1 MWLVF
6 LPVLWICSLLFML
19 HYWTPF
25 LLWTL
30 YCWPFNQ
37 YCWKLCFQ
45 FPVRFWLLS
54 DICDHFFF
62 WAKQSDSQR
71 PFCADI
77 FSSWM
82 KTFVPMKYFETNYS
96 SSLLHYIIHS
106 LQSKHKLFDTA
117 VNNVLPTDKVNVM
130 QQASCTYCLSFTSLL
145 NISLSCSDS
154 PVPFLLSASKTSCIS
169 RQCSSKL
176 LFLP

>member
-19 HYWTPF
+19 HYWAQF
-25 LLWTL
+25 LLWS
-30 YCWPFNQ
+30 FNQ
-37 YCWKLCFQ
+37 YCWKFCFQ
-45 FPVRFWLLS
+45 FPVRFFWLLS

-71 PFCADI
+71 PSCADI

-82 KTFVPMKYFETNYS
+82 NTFVPMKYFETNYF

-117 VNNVLPTDKVNVM
+117 VNNVLPTDKVNMM

-154 PVPFLLSASKTSCIS
+154 LVPFLLSASKTSCIS

>member
-1 MWLVF
+1 MF
-6 LPVLWICSLLFML
+6 IML

-30 YCWPFNQ
+30 YCWSFNQ

-82 KTFVPMKYFETNYS
+82 NTFVPMKYFETNYS